1 MSRPRRIF
9 PTPGPILETDYV
21 NTRRSPLDNRSDWPK
36 RLVGGKTFMSIGAHR
51 YDWVSV
57 LDPDSQYD
65 QPLTGLSGTALK
77 PDVSKSDNPFLH
89 PFGNDFEFF
98 IAPDPPYYSLLAPRM
113 INKGYSDAT
122 SFANSKYGLN
132 VPGVIGMEMD
142 ERLVPTQFRAKEGD
156 RVAVWGRWI
165 VDSGHDDYHTEI
177 HPPLIMATAR
187 GSRSAQ
193 QAARDHRTGEA
204 TTVQIIT
211 RPYLVSQEF
220 GDGGLF
226 EHLLIEVAKVV
237 GLVSV
242 QVEAHPRLLDMPF
255 RGLNVVTFKVRPP
268 NPRRSVRDRLIV
280 EFNMTRRDDSVAIQV
295 LKGSDGDS
303 LRVII
308 VLNEAG
314 YTPPPRPKAV
324 RHTVTATE
332 LDRDNPEAGDAYR
345 KVLAASALLD
355 KEAAVIFNKGIKS
368 TKYVKPK
375 APVAGPVTRVRLN
388 NLRPVHADIDTSQP
402 FPLFG
407 TLKIEW
413 ERDKGRVG
421 RAPPSRLRSR

>member
-1 MSRPRRIF
+1 MSLPPF
-9 PTPGPILETDYV
+9 PTLGPLLETDYV
-21 NTRRSPLDNRSDWPK
+21 NTRPSPIDRRSDWPK
-36 RLVGGKTFMSIGAHR
+36 RLVGGKTFLSVGAHK

-57 LDPDSQYD
+57 LDPDSEYD

-77 PDVSKSDNPFLH
+77 PRVSPSDNPFLH

-98 IAPDPPYYSLLAPRM
+98 IAPDTPYYDLLAPKM
-113 INKGYSDAT
+113 TDKAYEDAT
-122 SFANSKYGLN
+122 THANDTYNLN

-142 ERLVPTQFRAKEGD
+142 GGLVPTQFRAKEGD

-177 HPPLIMATAR
+177 HPPLLMATAR

-193 QAARDHRTGEA
+193 QAARDHRTREA

-226 EHLLIEVAKVV
+226 DHLVNEVGKV
-237 GLVSV
+237 LRPIIPASF
-242 QVEAHPRLLDMPF
+242 QVEVHPCLLEMPF
-255 RGLNVVTFKVRPP
+255 RGLNIVTFKVRPP
-268 NPRRSVRDRLIV
+268 TPRKSAGDTLIV

-303 LRVII
+303 VRVII

-324 RHTVTATE
+324 EHTVSLDELEKESTA
-332 LDRDNPEAGDAYR
+332 AADAYR
-345 KVLAASALLD
+345 GAELFGTLLTGPRAYIILD
-355 KEAAVIFNKGIKS
+355 RGIKS
-368 TKYVKPK
+368 TKYARPK
-375 APVAGPVTRVRLN
+375 APVAGLVTRIGLN
-388 NLRPVHADIDTSQP
+388 DLRPVHADVDASQP
-402 FPLFG
+402 YPLFG

-413 ERDKGRVG
+413 D
-421 RAPPSRLRSR
+421 RALGPITPGKKLPT